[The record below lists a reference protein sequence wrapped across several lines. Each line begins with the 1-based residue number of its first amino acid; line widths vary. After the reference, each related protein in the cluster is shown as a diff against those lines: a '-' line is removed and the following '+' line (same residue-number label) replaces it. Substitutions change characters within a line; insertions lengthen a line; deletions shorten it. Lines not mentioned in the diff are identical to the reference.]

1 MLKDKL
7 AHFYSW
13 SSVADADIRP
23 RMERFVAAGQKRL
36 VIGDKWCDR
45 LLADPDFAKFLK
57 DAFESSGC
65 VAAGS
70 HAPYWEERNVK
81 IDSFCAD
88 RESRFVK
95 KHLALLALLAGEFGV
110 ATYTMHIGWLP
121 DGMTREAY
129 MEQVI
134 RGLEILLPQ
143 AEKHGVV
150 IALEN
155 AFSPMSGVAAL
166 TRYAKHFS
174 SPHLGV
180 CLDVGHANISYRTA
194 NKTEETIKL
203 DTIQRMNDE
212 FLFCDGHMEEYLKP
226 YIVVAHLHDNDG
238 LSDTHDMPMTG
249 TVDWTT
255 VLGILGGAPRLASV
269 EDEASPRGMTPE
281 EVSEVYDRLFA
292 QCARDDMDLKK
303 VS

>member
-1 MLKDKL
+1 MLKNKL

-13 SSVADADIRP
+13 SRVPDEEIRS
-23 RMERFVAAGQKRL
+23 RMERFVASGQKKL
-36 VIGDKWCDR
+36 VVGDKWCDR
-45 LLADPDFAKFLK
+45 LLADAGFAKFLK
-57 DAFESSGC
+57 QAFDNSGC
-65 VAAGS
+65 EAGGS
-70 HAPYWEERNVK
+70 HAPYWETRGVR
-81 IDSFCAD
+81 IDSFTGD

-95 KHLALLALLAGEFGV
+95 KHLALMETLAGEFGV
-110 ATYTMHIGWLP
+110 GTYTMHIGWRP
-121 DGMTREAY
+121 DGMTREDY

-134 RGLEILLPQ
+134 RGLEALVPA
-143 AEKHGVV
+143 AEKHGVT

-155 AFSPMSGVAAL
+155 AFSPISGVEAL
-166 TRYAKHFS
+166 TKYVKHFS
-174 SPHLGV
+174 SPHLGI

-212 FLFCDGHMEEYLKP
+212 FIFCDGRMEEALKP
-226 YIVVAHLHDNDG
+226 FIVVAHLHDNDG

-249 TVDWTT
+249 TVDWRE
-255 VLGILGGAPRLASV
+255 VLGILDGAPRLVSI

-281 EVSEVYDRLFA
+281 AVCEIYDRLFA
-292 QCARDDMDLKK
+292 ACARDTYMKQ

>member
-13 SSVADADIRP
+13 SNVADADIRP

-45 LLADPDFAKFLK
+45 LLADRGFAGFLK
-57 DAFESSGC
+57 DAFAQSGC

-70 HAPYWEERNVK
+70 HAPYWETRNVK
-81 IDSFCAD
+81 IDSFTGD
-88 RESRFVK
+88 RKSRFVK
-95 KHLALLALLAGEFGV
+95 KHLALIEKLSAEFGV

-121 DGMTREAY
+121 DGMTPEGY

-134 RGLEILLPQ
+134 RGLEILLPA
-143 AEKHGVV
+143 AEKNGVV

-155 AFSPMSGVAAL
+155 AFSPVSDAAAL
-166 TRYAKHFS
+166 KKYVKHFG
-174 SPHLGV
+174 SPYLGV
-180 CLDVGHANISYRTA
+180 CVDVGHANISLRA
-194 NKTEETIKL
+194 PGKTEEAIRL
-203 DTIQRMNDE
+203 DAIQRMNME
-212 FLFCDGHMEEYLKP
+212 FVFCDRRMEEELLP

-238 LSDTHDMPMTG
+238 LADEHKMPMTG
-249 TVDWTT
+249 NVDWTA

-281 EVSEVYDRLFA
+281 AVCEVYDRLFA
-292 QCARDDMDLKK
+292 QCARDMYMKQ

>member
-23 RMERFVAAGQKRL
+23 RMERFVSAGQKRL
-36 VIGDKWCDR
+36 VVGDKWCDR
-45 LLADPDFAKFLK
+45 LLADRGFAKFLE
-57 DAFESSGC
+57 DAFEKSGC

-70 HAPYWEERNVK
+70 HAPYWETRNVK
-81 IDSFCAD
+81 IDSFTSD

-95 KHLALLALLAGEFGV
+95 KHLELIELLASEFGV
-110 ATYTMHIGWLP
+110 RTYTMHIGWLP

-143 AEKHGVV
+143 AEKHGVT

-155 AFSPMSGVAAL
+155 AFSPMSGVDAL
-166 TRYAKHFS
+166 TKYVKHFS

-212 FLFCDGHMEEYLKP
+212 FLFCDGHMEEALKP
-226 YIVVAHLHDNDG
+226 FIVVAHLHDNDG
-238 LSDTHDMPMTG
+238 LSDTHDMPQTG

-281 EVSEVYDRLFA
+281 AVCEVYDRLFA
-292 QCARDDMDLKK
+292 EHARDMYTKQ

>member
-13 SSVADADIRP
+13 SRVPDEEIRT
-23 RMERFVAAGQKRL
+23 RMEKFVASGQKRL
-36 VIGDKWCDR
+36 VVGDKWCDR
-45 LLADPDFAKFLK
+45 LLADAGFAGFLK
-57 DAFESSGC
+57 DAFQRSGC
-65 VAAGS
+65 EAAGS
-70 HAPYWEERNVK
+70 HAPYWETRGVK
-81 IDSFCAD
+81 IDSFCPD

-95 KHLALLALLAGEFGV
+95 KHLVLIEKLSGEFGV
-110 ATYTMHIGWLP
+110 KTYTMHIGWLP
-121 DGMTREAY
+121 DGMTREEY

-134 RGLEILLPQ
+134 RGLEVLVPA
-143 AEKHGVV
+143 AEKNGVT

-155 AFSPMSGVAAL
+155 AFSPISGVEAL
-166 TRYAKHFS
+166 TKYVKHFS
-174 SPHLGV
+174 SPKLGV

-194 NKTEETIKL
+194 NKTEEMIKL

-212 FLFCDGHMEEYLKP
+212 FLFCDGRMEESLKP

-238 LSDTHDMPMTG
+238 LSDTHDMPLTG
-249 TVDWTT
+249 TVNWRE
-255 VLGILGGAPRLASV
+255 VLGILDGAPRLVSI

-281 EVSEVYDRLFA
+281 AVCEVYDRLFA
-292 QCARDDMDLKK
+292 ACARDIYDMKK